1 MLTSSTCF
9 YSSAVKGSIL
19 IALFKGI
26 VSLLL
31 LTTLILAVLFMD
43 FVYKTFSFSPRDVV
57 TDAVVVLAGGRG
69 RVEEGVR
76 IYKSGKG
83 ERLFLIGVDPAVKKT
98 DLFMEIK
105 GERSG
110 EQVYLEK
117 ASRNTL
123 ENAIFAREMLL
134 KQNVRS
140 IHLITSRYHM
150 KRSLLIFRSILPKD
164 IAIYPWPVSVKN
176 GAESWWNHG
185 GSIRLLFSEFYKY
198 CLYRLI
204 FIFSQSELKQHPV
217 PASPNSGV

>member
-1 MLTSSTCF
+1 M
-9 YSSAVKGSIL
+9 

-26 VSLLL
+26 ISLLL
-31 LTTLILAVLFMD
+31 LTTLLLAVLFVD

-57 TDAVVVLAGGRG
+57 TDAVVVLAGGKG

-83 ERLFLIGVDPAVKKT
+83 ERLFLIGVDPAVKKS
-98 DLFMEIK
+98 DLFTEVQ

-140 IHLITSRYHM
+140 VHLITSRYHM

-176 GAESWWNHG
+176 GTESWWNHG
-185 GSIRLLFSEFYKY
+185 GSVRLLFSEFYKY

-204 FIFSQSELKQHPV
+204 FIFSQGELKQHAV
-217 PASPNSGV
+217 PASPNSGG

>member
-1 MLTSSTCF
+1 MIS
-9 YSSAVKGSIL
+9 
-19 IALFKGI
+19 LFKGI
-26 VSLLL
+26 ISLLL
-31 LTTLILAVLFMD
+31 VASLLIAVLFVD
-43 FVYKTFSFSPRDVV
+43 FVYKTFSFSARDIV
-57 TDAVVVLAGGRG
+57 TDAVVVLAGGKG
-69 RVEEGVR
+69 RIEEGGR

-83 ERLFLIGVDPAVKKT
+83 DRLFLIGVDPAVIKA
-98 DLFMEIK
+98 DLFTEIP

-134 KQNVRS
+134 KQNIRS

-176 GAESWWNHG
+176 GTEPWWSHG
-185 GSIRLLFSEFYKY
+185 GSLRLLFSEFYKY

-204 FIFSQSELKQHPV
+204 FIFSQGELKQHAV
-217 PASPNSGV
+217 PGSFNSVR